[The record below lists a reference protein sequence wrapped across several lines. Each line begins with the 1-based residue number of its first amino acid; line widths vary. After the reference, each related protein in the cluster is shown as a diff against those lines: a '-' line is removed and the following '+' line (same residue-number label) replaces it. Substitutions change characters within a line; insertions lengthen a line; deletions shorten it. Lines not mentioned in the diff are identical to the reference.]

1 MKVKEYW
8 ERRKKLEIEFFN
20 NLERL
25 RNNLNSQFEDISDF
39 EEICLKWFKY
49 HFSEYYEVEI

>member
-1 MKVKEYW
+1 MRVKEYW
-8 ERRKKLEIEFFN
+8 ERRKKLEQEFFK

-25 RNNLNSQFEDISDF
+25 RSSLNGQFGEICDF
-39 EEICLKWFKY
+39 EEICFKWFKY